1 MKPKLYQPV
10 KINRDDPTQG
20 ISAGDE
26 GALLDWLEAPT
37 GGEKGAVVEL
47 YDRKDDPVVTVP
59 ASWIEAVADSKGENK
74 DLGKAAGGVRGA
86 SGSRIER

>member
-10 KINRDDPTQG
+10 KINRDDPSQG

-26 GALLDWLEAPT
+26 GALLDWLDAPA

-59 ASWIEAVADSKGENK
+59 ASWIEAIAGEKVVNK
-74 DLGKAAGGVRGA
+74 DSGKRRRRAG
-86 SGSRIER
+86 